1 MDSPGSAASSRHRPF
16 TFRWISDNTDLA
28 DFSSAVK
35 DKGVLITGAGRGI
48 GKRLAIGIAA
58 AGGRVA
64 LLARSQPEL
73 DVAKLEIEHAGGVT
87 LRIRA
92 DVRDF
97 EQMLSAVDRMQV
109 VFGGTH
115 VLICAAGTLGPIGS
129 IVQARL
135 SAWKEALDTNV
146 LGVFHACRAVLPQ
159 MIERRSG
166 KIVVLAGGGSSG
178 PRPFVTAH
186 ATSKTGVVRL
196 VESIAE
202 EVRDYNIQIN
212 CLDPGSS
219 YTSMTDEILHAP
231 ELAGTQEVEEARHV
245 RLTGGAAAERQI
257 QMALFLSSPHS
268 NHISGRLISVSD
280 DWKKLEHQNMLP
292 DAYTLRRQVKG

>member
-97 EQMLSAVDRMQV
+97 EQMLSAVDRMQ
-109 VFGGTH
+109 
-115 VLICAAGTLGPIGS
+115 
-129 IVQARL
+129 
-135 SAWKEALDTNV
+135 
-146 LGVFHACRAVLPQ
+146 
-159 MIERRSG
+159 
-166 KIVVLAGGGSSG
+166 
-178 PRPFVTAH
+178 
-186 ATSKTGVVRL
+186 
-196 VESIAE
+196 
-202 EVRDYNIQIN
+202 
-212 CLDPGSS
+212 
-219 YTSMTDEILHAP
+219 
-231 ELAGTQEVEEARHV
+231 
-245 RLTGGAAAERQI
+245 
-257 QMALFLSSPHS
+257 
-268 NHISGRLISVSD
+268 
-280 DWKKLEHQNMLP
+280 
-292 DAYTLRRQVKG
+292 